1 MKMVLRRIVDVGHII
16 QNAVIFDVKNWSGD
30 TMNSESSLLQAVE
43 RLFSLLEE
51 RKIHYVLVGGIA
63 LLRYVKGRNTQDI
76 DLIMAPSALR
86 ELPEISISSQD
97 NYFAHGEFEGLQIDL
112 LLTENPLFNE
122 VQQKYV
128 RFADFLDRK
137 MPLASVEGLL
147 LLKLYAL
154 PSLYRQG
161 NFVNVGI
168 YENDIAVLMHAYKP
182 DILKLLDVLSHYL
195 SDNDLEEL
203 KGIVGEIEQRIKRF
217 EESN

>member
-63 LLRYVKGRNTQDI
+63 LLRYVDGRNTQDI

-128 RFADFLDRK
+128 RFADFLNRK

-182 DILKLLDVLSHYL
+182 DILKLLGVLSHYL

-203 KGIVGEIEQRIKRF
+203 KGIVGEIKQRIKRF

>member
-1 MKMVLRRIVDVGHII
+1 MVLRRIVDVGHII

-63 LLRYVKGRNTQDI
+63 LLRYVDGRNTQDI

-182 DILKLLDVLSHYL
+182 DILKLLGVLSHYL

-203 KGIVGEIEQRIKRF
+203 KGIVGEIKQRIKRF

>member
-1 MKMVLRRIVDVGHII
+1 MVLRRIVDVGHII

-63 LLRYVKGRNTQDI
+63 LLRYVDGRNTQDI

-128 RFADFLDRK
+128 RFADFLNRK

-182 DILKLLDVLSHYL
+182 DILKLLGVLSHYL

-203 KGIVGEIEQRIKRF
+203 KGIVGEIKQRIKRF

>member
-1 MKMVLRRIVDVGHII
+1 MKMVLRSIVDVGHII

-63 LLRYVKGRNTQDI
+63 LLRYVDGRNTQDI

-154 PSLYRQG
+154 LSLYRQG

-203 KGIVGEIEQRIKRF
+203 KGIVGEIKQRIKRF